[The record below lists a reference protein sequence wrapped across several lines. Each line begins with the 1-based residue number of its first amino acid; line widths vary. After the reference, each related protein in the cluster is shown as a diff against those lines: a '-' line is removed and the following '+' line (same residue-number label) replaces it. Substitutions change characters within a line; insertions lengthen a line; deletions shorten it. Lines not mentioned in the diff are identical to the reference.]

1 MRLSE
6 KRIQFIATQIVDEL
20 LAHNEIAYSG
30 SRLALETEVA
40 RIISDDLRI
49 EDEIDEEV
57 VQMISKM
64 KRNIPQGSA
73 EWDAIY
79 QEKKAELARRRNYIY

>member
-6 KRIQFIATQIVDEL
+6 KRIQFIATQIVEEL
-20 LAHNEIAYSG
+20 LGHDEISYTG
-30 SRLALETEVA
+30 SRLALETEIA
-40 RIISDDLRI
+40 RIISEDLRI
-49 EDEIDEEV
+49 EDEIDQEV
-57 VQMISKM
+57 VEMISKM

-79 QEKKAELARRRNYIY
+79 QEKKAEIARRRNYIY

>member
-6 KRIQFIATQIVDEL
+6 KRIQFIAQQIAKEL
-20 LAHNEIAYSG
+20 LERGEISYSG
-30 SRLALETEVA
+30 TPLVLESEVA
-40 RIISDDLRI
+40 RIISDDMRI
-49 EDEIDEEV
+49 EDEIDQEV
-57 VQMISKM
+57 VEMISRM

-79 QEKKAELARRRNYIY
+79 QEKKAEIARRRNYVY